1 MKYIEFINDEQS
13 YLNWLRVNSEGFVVN
28 TPKSKPLNNRVL
40 HTAAC
45 SHVTKLRGNANIG
58 GFTERNYIKICSLS
72 VYQLRDWTK
81 LEGMKSGSFDKECP
95 HCRPWLQHSY
105 TSIEQGLEAALLLK
119 PNYKDL
125 TSRHAVIKAIDEF
138 NSLGRKEFL
147 SKYGFGKA
155 RQFFLVYEG
164 EQYDSKAIFG
174 AAYGYQ
180 FSRPLQ
186 SDEFSGG
193 NDTVRPIL
201 EKLKFTIITNSVD
214 DTSEPCSYKPKERCQ
229 SIDFEEFWSWLK
241 QKTNYDFS
249 TVKQNVS
256 FTIDIDNKERVNITP
271 LSSKTKRS
279 VGKNFFKIF
288 TEQYNEKRSMSPS
301 DYEGRHNSYL
311 TSLIFAFNSD
321 DNINNDK
328 EVDEPLKKLHKD
340 DVLKTI
346 KIRQGQSEF
355 RRVLLEEFNYR
366 CAITGCLIE
375 KVLEAAHIVPHKE
388 ETNYHAS
395 NGLILRA
402 DIHTLYD
409 LELLKID
416 EDGKV
421 FIDQELIDDKNY
433 LPLLDGKSINPILLT
448 ARRIKLLKQRFSDTP
463 S

>member
-45 SHVTKLRGNANIG
+45 SHVTKLRGNAKIG

-81 LEGMKSGSFDKECP
+81 LEGMKCGSFDKECP

-105 TSIEQGLEAALLLK
+105 TSIEQGLEVALLLK

-201 EKLKFTIITNSVD
+201 EKLNFTVIANSVD
-214 DTSEPCSYKPKERCQ
+214 DTISLAEETTDKMWEGAKRTITVNSYERSNKARLACIEHHGSKCKVCSIYFGEVYGNEFHGFIHVHHLTPVSEVNSRYEVDPKKDLIPLCPNCHAV
-229 SIDFEEFWSWLK
+229 IHYGG
-241 QKTNYDFS
+241 KTR
-249 TVKQNVS
+249 TVK
-256 FTIDIDNKERVNITP
+256 
-271 LSSKTKRS
+271 
-279 VGKNFFKIF
+279 
-288 TEQYNEKRSMSPS
+288 
-301 DYEGRHNSYL
+301 
-311 TSLIFAFNSD
+311 
-321 DNINNDK
+321 
-328 EVDEPLKKLHKD
+328 EVQQ
-340 DVLKTI
+340 
-346 KIRQGQSEF
+346 KIRK
-355 RRVLLEEFNYR
+355 Y
-366 CAITGCLIE
+366 
-375 KVLEAAHIVPHKE
+375 
-388 ETNYHAS
+388 
-395 NGLILRA
+395 
-402 DIHTLYD
+402 
-409 LELLKID
+409 
-416 EDGKV
+416 
-421 FIDQELIDDKNY
+421 
-433 LPLLDGKSINPILLT
+433 
-448 ARRIKLLKQRFSDTP
+448 SDFF
-463 S
+463 